1 MTLAL
6 SATSS
11 TISSEPLSYS
21 FAKKNQHDTWFY
33 AFYLHFWSKM
43 WPSIHL
49 KLVPVPFEV
58 IV

>member
-21 FAKKNQHDTWFY
+21 FTKKINMILGSTHFIYIFGAKCGPQFT
-33 AFYLHFWSKM
+33 
-43 WPSIHL
+43 
-49 KLVPVPFEV
+49 
-58 IV
+58 